1 MGFRTDAYA
10 KVWAVENKGNYS
22 VVNMSI
28 SKKNKENG
36 GYDVEFSNKFVRFIG
51 TAHKLADG
59 LKKGDTIKL
68 GNCDVTSVYSKEKE
82 TTYTN
87 FLVFSFEIPDGNTKG
102 SSKPEPSKASGDGFM
117 SIPDGLDSE
126 ELPFN

>member
-10 KVWAVENKGNYS
+10 KVWGVENKGNYS
-22 VVNMSI
+22 VVDMSV
-28 SKKNKENG
+28 SKKNKETG

-59 LKKGDTIKL
+59 LKKGDTIKI
-68 GNCDVTSVYSKEKE
+68 GNCDVTHVYSKEKN

-87 FLVFSFEIPDGNTKG
+87 FLVFSFETQDGNSNGNT
-102 SSKPEPSKASGDGFM
+102 KPEPSKANGDGFM
-117 SIPDGLDSE
+117 NIPDGLDE